1 VFTVDLRSEFC
12 LSSDILSDKKRV
24 LVSNVFIWTLYLLQD
39 VRVTNVLAVV
49 CKCLVRM
56 VVNKWIFLLQ
66 VKLGNVCYF
75 VSLLCAI

>member
-1 VFTVDLRSEFC
+1 MRSEFC